1 MPVLETTDKIVPR
14 SVLRHRPIT
23 PNASQPTGATTMT
36 PLVQRASRGQP
47 QPADAS
53 AEVTEWQRID
63 GDTPPT
69 AQRVT
74 GAAASRKAT
83 TGPKPLPKASR
94 STTKTTQTHS
104 LSVLRAH
111 PLLYLGVGMLAMLAL
126 WTMLSVA
133 VSWGQTTLNDLRYG
147 RPRTYQV
154 DRFVGHNEAAGIPSH
169 FMAINLNRRIE
180 IIEFPGGDATKA
192 RVYLGPQLFG
202 PGDELAPV
210 TLSFADVNGDR
221 KPDMIIRF
229 QDSEIVFLN
238 DQGSFRPL
246 RPDERPQVERY
257 LQRYQ
262 P

>member
-1 MPVLETTDKIVPR
+1 
-14 SVLRHRPIT
+14 
-23 PNASQPTGATTMT
+23 
-36 PLVQRASRGQP
+36 
-47 QPADAS
+47 
-53 AEVTEWQRID
+53 
-63 GDTPPT
+63 
-69 AQRVT
+69 
-74 GAAASRKAT
+74 
-83 TGPKPLPKASR
+83 
-94 STTKTTQTHS
+94 
-104 LSVLRAH
+104 
-111 PLLYLGVGMLAMLAL
+111 MLAL